1 MNRGGNYIADLY
13 HYGKLGMKWGHH
25 KPRTVGLLTPVLGSI
40 NKVHQLNNKNLK
52 KQLEFADKIS
62 KPIGMNK
69 KNQRINELNKYSD
82 MKQFSEIKIAETI
95 KQKEALINNSYTN
108 GEKFI
113 VNLLGSDAIKNNLDL
128 NLDSYN
134 TANNHYKTK
143 TDKML
148 SEIGDMKISL
158 LKVESRRQYTEHIGD
173 TIRTT
178 SWNGYKYIEK

>member
-1 MNRGGNYIADLY
+1 
-13 HYGKLGMKWGHH
+13 MKWHHH
-25 KPRTVGLLTPVLGSI
+25 KPRTAGLLTPVLGSI
-40 NKVHQLNNKNLK
+40 NKINQQGNKYLK
-52 KQLEFADKIS
+52 KQLEFGDKIS

-113 VNLLGSDAIKNNLDL
+113 VNLFGSDAIKNNIDL

-134 TANNHYKTK
+134 IINTHYKTK

-148 SEIGDMKISL
+148 REIGDMNISL
-158 LKVESRRQYTEHIGD
+158 LKVESRRQYTEHMGD
-173 TIRTT
+173 TISTT